1 MLEPVRT
8 SLAEN
13 KPLVWTRVHDLPDFV
28 YFHHAIHVQK
38 GVGCVSCHGRVD
50 KMPLTWKEEPMTMS
64 WCLDCHRHPERHL
77 REKSEVF
84 VMDLALTASQQ
95 MEKGRE
101 LVKRNH
107 VEVDRLTNCS
117 VCHR

>member
-1 MLEPVRT
+1 
-8 SLAEN
+8 
-13 KPLVWTRVHDLPDFV
+13 
-28 YFHHAIHVQK
+28 
-38 GVGCVSCHGRVD
+38 
-50 KMPLTWKEEPMTMS
+50 MTMS

-77 REKSEVF
+77 RGAESEVL
-84 VMDLALTASQQ
+84 VMDLVLSSAQQ
-95 MEKGRE
+95 IERGLD

>member
-1 MLEPVRT
+1 
-8 SLAEN
+8 
-13 KPLVWTRVHDLPDFV
+13 
-28 YFHHAIHVQK
+28 
-38 GVGCVSCHGRVD
+38 
-50 KMPLTWKEEPMTMS
+50 MS

-77 REKSEVF
+77 REKNEVLA
-84 VMDLALTASQQ
+84 MDLALTLAQQ